1 MLLSGALLV
10 ALALAAAW
18 FMGGGGL
25 FWEGLREAFGSP
37 GAFREYVLGFGGWAP
52 VVFFLTQAAQ
62 VILVPLPGGATT
74 VVGVLLFGPW
84 AGGALGLAGGLAGSV
99 ALFALVRRW
108 GRPLAARLV
117 GRKSFERYAGA
128 FDDGKGAL
136 LLVVM
141 LVPFVPDDVAVAVA
155 GLSVMSFRRFAAVVA
170 LGRLPGSAVTALVAA
185 DLVGRSAG
193 TLVAVGL
200 AAAVAA
206 ALILPHR
213 KRLEFRLLRCEHRA
227 GARAGTGEEGGP

>member
-1 MLLSGALLV
+1 MLLSGALLAAV
-10 ALALAAAW
+10 ALAAAW
-18 FMGGGGL
+18 FAGGP
-25 FWEGLREAFGSP
+25 WEGVREAFASP
-37 GAFREYVLGFGGWAP
+37 EALRGYVLGFGVWAP
-52 VVFFLTQAAQ
+52 VVFFVAQAAQ
-62 VILVPLPGGATT
+62 VILVPLPGGATA
-74 VVGVLLFGPW
+74 VVGVLVFGPW

-117 GRKSFERYAGA
+117 GPKNFERYAGVL
-128 FDDGKGAL
+128 DDGKGAL

-155 GLSVMSFRRFAAVVA
+155 GLSVMSFRRFAVVVA

-185 DLVGRSAG
+185 DLMGRSAG

-200 AAAVAA
+200 AVAVAA
-206 ALILPHR
+206 ALIFPHR
-213 KRLEFRLLRCEHRA
+213 ERLESWLLRRERRA
-227 GARAGTGEEGGP
+227 GGAAGEEDHP

>member
-1 MLLSGALLV
+1 MLLSGALLAAV
-10 ALALAAAW
+10 TLAAAW
-18 FMGGGGL
+18 FTGGL
-25 FWEGLREAFGSP
+25 WEGGREAFGSP
-37 GAFREYVLGFGGWAP
+37 EALRGYVLGFGVWAP
-52 VVFFLTQAAQ
+52 VVFFVAQAAQ
-62 VILVPLPGGATT
+62 VILVPLPGGATA
-74 VVGVLLFGPW
+74 VVGVLVFGPW
-84 AGGALGLAGGLAGSV
+84 AGGALGLAGGLAGSI

-117 GRKSFERYAGA
+117 GRKNFERYAGVL
-128 FDDGKGAL
+128 DDGKGAL

-155 GLSVMSFRRFAAVVA
+155 GLSVMSFRRFAVVVA

-185 DLVGRSAG
+185 DLMGRSAG

-206 ALILPHR
+206 ALVLPHR
-213 KRLEFRLLRCEHRA
+213 ERPESRLLRREHRA
-227 GARAGTGEEGGP
+227 GEAVGEEYRP